1 MSLII
6 ICYIFITLIII
17 YSLFILWKYIAFF
30 KKYKKISN
38 SILLKKDKGVF
49 IAIPCLREQRSIVNT
64 IEHFRRICDLPIVII
79 TTQKENFEYEYN
91 DNYVT
96 TKMIVE
102 KDILNKYNDIY
113 LVDYPFTNGYMA
125 DQLNFMLDHLKD
137 LDFYDDKKKWYMSLY
152 NTDSKP
158 SKNTFS
164 LIFSCI
170 NKNENVIQQ
179 YSYCFK
185 NFNNLDFISKGFAIY
200 QSNFEIKVG
209 LFNSSLSY
217 KFLYNYVVGHGLT
230 IDLQTLQKLGNF
242 NTDFWCEDIY
252 LTMRLKYN
260 DIKIVP
266 VLELENI
273 ENAVSVSQIIKQ
285 NSVWYDTTKK
295 YRLLYNDV
303 KKKEKYFSIQ
313 GLVGYINEFRC
324 AVNWLLFPIML
335 IINILIC
342 ICMKNNIMCVSI
354 IFSYL
359 FYSLINYLITIKTIN
374 KLSDEKYKLNFCN
387 YLSYAITILISNIG
401 PLYSIIFKNKK
412 KYKTER

>member
-125 DQLNFMLDHLKD
+125 DQLNFMLEHLKD
-137 LDFYDDKKKWYMSLY
+137 LDFYDDRKKWYMSLY
-152 NTDSKP
+152 NADSKP

>member
-152 NTDSKP
+152 NADSKP

-324 AVNWLLFPIML
+324 AINWLLFPIML